1 MALRSRFL
9 GLLTLPVALS
19 AVLLARPLAAP
30 EAQAPGEKS
39 IYVTVVD
46 DANKV
51 VTGLTAADVGV
62 REDNVIRE
70 VTSIKPATDPI
81 SIVLLADTT
90 EALKD
95 SVRDLRSGLT
105 TFVKDVLTASPESQI
120 QLSEF
125 QGASTVRVK
134 FTPKQPDLEKAISRL
149 FPQPETAPVLLEA
162 LVDASKDLAKRP
174 TPRKA
179 IVTINMEPSGD
190 QSTIQPR
197 DVANEVMKSGAGLWS
212 ISIQAGTNRNPT
224 RDQLLGGLA
233 TNTGAMRQTIITSS
247 ALESWLKTY
256 ASCLTS
262 QYVVSYKRPD
272 ATPAKVVQVAAR
284 PGLKALAS
292 FAAPK

>member
-1 MALRSRFL
+1 MMR
-9 GLLTLPVALS
+9 T
-19 AVLLARPLAAP
+19 
-30 EAQAPGEKS
+30 KS
-39 IYVTVVD
+39 
-46 DANKV
+46 

-81 SIVLLADTT
+81 SIVVLADTT

-95 SVRDLRSGLT
+95 SVRDFRTGLT
-105 TFVKDVLTASPESQI
+105 SFVKDVLTASPESQI
-120 QLSEF
+120 QLGEF

-149 FPQPETAPVLLEA
+149 FPQPETVPVLYEA

-174 TPRKA
+174 TPRRA
-179 IVTINMEPSGD
+179 IVTINMEPTGD

-197 DVANEVMKSGAGLWS
+197 DVANEVLKSGAALWS
-212 ISIQAGTNRNPT
+212 ISIQAGTSRNPN

-233 TNTGAMRQTIITSS
+233 TNTGAMRQAIITSS
-247 ALESWLKTY
+247 ALENWLKTY

-272 ATPAKVVQVAAR
+272 ATPAKVVQVASATGAQGAGVVRRAEIGGVSGRNAR
-284 PGLKALAS
+284 PAPIVVQGRVCPAS
-292 FAAPK
+292 IYCEEGT

>member
-1 MALRSRFL
+1 MALHSRFL

-51 VTGLTAADVGV
+51 VTGLTAADVAV

-70 VTSIKPATDPI
+70 VTSIKPATDPM
-81 SIVLLADTT
+81 SIVVLADTT

-105 TFVKDVLTASPESQI
+105 SFVKDVLTASPESQI

-179 IVTINMEPSGD
+179 IVTVNMEPSGD

-197 DVANEVMKSGAGLWS
+197 DVANEIMKSGAALWS

-272 ATPAKVVQVAAR
+272 ATAKVVQVAAR

-292 FAAPK
+292 FTAPK

>member
-1 MALRSRFL
+1 M
-9 GLLTLPVALS
+9 
-19 AVLLARPLAAP
+19 
-30 EAQAPGEKS
+30 
-39 IYVTVVD
+39 
-46 DANKV
+46 
-51 VTGLTAADVGV
+51 
-62 REDNVIRE
+62 
-70 VTSIKPATDPI
+70 
-81 SIVLLADTT
+81 
-90 EALKD
+90 
-95 SVRDLRSGLT
+95 
-105 TFVKDVLTASPESQI
+105 
-120 QLSEF
+120 
-125 QGASTVRVK
+125 
-134 FTPKQPDLEKAISRL
+134 
-149 FPQPETAPVLLEA
+149 
-162 LVDASKDLAKRP
+162 DASKDLAKRP

-197 DVANEVMKSGAGLWS
+197 DVANEVMKSGAALWS

-292 FAAPK
+292 FTAPK

>member
-1 MALRSRFL
+1 MALRARFL

-19 AVLLARPLAAP
+19 AILLARPLAAP

-46 DANKV
+46 DANKA
-51 VTGLTAADVGV
+51 VTGLTAADVAV

-70 VTSIKPATDPI
+70 VTSLKPATDPI

-95 SVRDLRSGLT
+95 SVRDLRAGLT
-105 TFVKDVLTASPESQI
+105 TFVKDVLAASPESQI

-179 IVTINMEPSGD
+179 IVTINMEPSGE

-197 DVANEVMKSGAGLWS
+197 DVANEIMKSGAALWS

-292 FAAPK
+292 FTAPK